1 MFFVEWIHNES
12 VYFFC
17 SVKVACRLLYS
28 IFKIWKIF
36 GRVHTESV
44 CFLGGK
50 KLWIFVGFCGL
61 QILRFCQ

>member
-1 MFFVEWIHNES
+1 MRVCIGEGRER
-12 VYFFC
+12 
-17 SVKVACRLLYS
+17 VACRLLYS

-50 KLWIFVGFCGL
+50 KL
-61 QILRFCQ
+61 